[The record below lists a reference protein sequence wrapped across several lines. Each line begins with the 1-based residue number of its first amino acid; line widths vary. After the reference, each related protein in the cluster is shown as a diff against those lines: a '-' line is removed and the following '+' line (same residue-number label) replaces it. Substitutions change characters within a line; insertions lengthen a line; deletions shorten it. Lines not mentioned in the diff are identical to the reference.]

1 MKRGIMHSLGFI
13 YRRFL
18 KKLLFCFNPESVHVS
33 AIRFGERLGESRIAR
48 KTISGVTGIQYP
60 ELSQNVSG
68 IHFSNPVGLAAGFDY
83 EARLTRIAPCLGF
96 GFETV
101 GTITN
106 MPCEGNDPPRLGRLV
121 RSRSLMVNK
130 GFRNPGIDCILEK
143 FKNTEFSFP
152 VGISIGQTN
161 SAGIATIEQAQF
173 DIVSAF
179 EKAEQSQAPFSY
191 YELNISCPNLR
202 GNISFYDPE
211 YFHSLLNAVCASN
224 LTKPLWIKMPI
235 DKSDHEIGSL
245 LRVVSDH
252 PVSAVIFGN
261 LQKNKQDPS
270 LVREEV
276 MKFPKGNFSGKPTER
291 RSNEL
296 IRLAYHFP
304 GRTFAIIGCGGIFS
318 AEDAYR
324 KIRLGANLVELITGI
339 VFDGPQLIGE
349 INRGLAALLRRDGYA
364 SLGQAV
370 GTLR

>member
-1 MKRGIMHSLGFI
+1 MRLFYEIPVHAPWSAHIMKRGIMHSLGFI

-60 ELSQNVSG
+60 ELLQNVSG

-152 VGISIGQTN
+152 VGISIGQ
-161 SAGIATIEQAQF
+161 
-173 DIVSAF
+173 
-179 EKAEQSQAPFSY
+179 K
-191 YELNISCPNLR
+191 
-202 GNISFYDPE
+202 
-211 YFHSLLNAVCASN
+211 
-224 LTKPLWIKMPI
+224 
-235 DKSDHEIGSL
+235 
-245 LRVVSDH
+245 
-252 PVSAVIFGN
+252 
-261 LQKNKQDPS
+261 
-270 LVREEV
+270 
-276 MKFPKGNFSGKPTER
+276 
-291 RSNEL
+291 
-296 IRLAYHFP
+296 
-304 GRTFAIIGCGGIFS
+304 
-318 AEDAYR
+318 
-324 KIRLGANLVELITGI
+324 
-339 VFDGPQLIGE
+339 
-349 INRGLAALLRRDGYA
+349 
-364 SLGQAV
+364 
-370 GTLR
+370 